1 MKDIVHRML
10 YIDVLLELNSG
21 NGSQQD
27 FNLVW

>member
-10 YIDVLLELNSG
+10 YADVLVDVNIG
-21 NGSQQD
+21 NGSQQA